1 LSDAATNHG
10 PSATLPSSAAE
21 VPGPRPEPARGVFE
35 TLLVLSGRPVELDA
49 HLARLDASV
58 RGLYGAPAP
67 AGARELI
74 VDGARGAATARLRLD
89 VAPDERG
96 ELQAGARIAAVDE
109 ALLFPEWQRGLEL
122 HPVVVAGGIGAHKWA
137 DRRLLEH
144 ADAGVA
150 PRLALL
156 VDRDGTV
163 LEASRGSVFAVLDG
177 VLVTPAADGRILPGV
192 TRGRVLALAAARGIP
207 CREDVVSFER
217 LRAADEVFLTGAV
230 RGIEPVRGCAGAPAW
245 AAGPLTAELSRDLR
259 DLWTRAPGPGHVP
272 SRGVTAH
279 ARVD

>member
-1 LSDAATNHG
+1 LSDAATNPG
-10 PSATLPSSAAE
+10 SSATLPSSAAE

-35 TLLVLSGRPVELDA
+35 TLLVLDGRPVELDA
-49 HLARLDASV
+49 HLARLEASV
-58 RGLYGAPAP
+58 RALYGRPAP
-67 AGARELI
+67 AVARELI
-74 VDGARGAATARLRLD
+74 VDGARGSGPARLRLG
-89 VAPDERG
+89 VAPDGG
-96 ELQAGARIAAVDE
+96 ELQAGVRIAAVDE
-109 ALLFPEWQRGLEL
+109 ALLFPDWERGLEL

-150 PRLALL
+150 PRLALIL
-156 VDRDGTV
+156 DRDGTV

-192 TRGRVLALAAARGIP
+192 TRGRVLALAAALGIP
-207 CREDVVSFER
+207 CREEIVSFER

-230 RGIEPVRGCAGAPAW
+230 RGIEPVRGCDGAAGW
-245 AAGPLTAELSRDLR
+245 AAGPVTARLSRELR
-259 DLWTRAPGPGHVP
+259 DTWTRAAGPGHVP

>member
-1 LSDAATNHG
+1 
-10 PSATLPSSAAE
+10 
-21 VPGPRPEPARGVFE
+21 VFE
-35 TLLVLSGRPVELDA
+35 TLLVLDGRPVELDA
-49 HLARLDASV
+49 HLERLEASV
-58 RGLYGAPAP
+58 RALYEMPAP
-67 AGARELI
+67 PEARELI
-74 VDGARGAATARLRLD
+74 VDRARGAGPARLRLD
-89 VAPDERG
+89 VAPDDGGALR
-96 ELQAGARIAAVDE
+96 AGVRIADVDE
-109 ALLFPEWQRGLEL
+109 ALLFPDWERGLEL
-122 HPVVVAGGIGAHKWA
+122 APVVVAGGIGAHKWA

-163 LEASRGSVFAVLDG
+163 LEGSRGSVFGVLDG

-207 CREDVVSFER
+207 CREEVVSFER
-217 LRAADEVFLTGAV
+217 LRTADEVFLTGAV
-230 RGIEPVRGCAGAPAW
+230 RGIEPVRGCDGAPGW
-245 AAGPLTAELSRDLR
+245 PAGPVTAGLSRELR
-259 DLWTRAPGPGHVP
+259 DTWTRAAGPGHVP

>member
-1 LSDAATNHG
+1 LSDAATNPG
-10 PSATLPSSAAE
+10 SSATLPSSAAE
-21 VPGPRPEPARGVFE
+21 VPGPRPEPGRGVFE
-35 TLLVLSGRPVELDA
+35 TLLVLDGRPVELDA
-49 HLARLDASV
+49 HLARLEASV
-58 RGLYGAPAP
+58 RALYGRPAP
-67 AGARELI
+67 AVARELI
-74 VDGARGAATARLRLD
+74 VDGARGSGRARLRLG
-89 VAPDERG
+89 VAPDAG
-96 ELQAGARIAAVDE
+96 ELPAGVRIAAVDE
-109 ALLFPEWQRGLEL
+109 ALLFPDWERALEL

-150 PRLALL
+150 PRLALIL
-156 VDRDGTV
+156 DRDGTV

-192 TRGRVLALAAARGIP
+192 TRGRVLALAAALGIP
-207 CREDVVSFER
+207 CREEIVSFER

-230 RGIEPVRGCAGAPAW
+230 RGIEPVRGCEGASGW
-245 AAGPLTAELSRDLR
+245 AAGPVTARLSRELR
-259 DLWTRAPGPGHVP
+259 DTWTRAAGPGHVP